1 MIPRIWVLLG
11 REGLCGA
18 SDARGLPI
26 FILKFLL
33 RNFGIEVNKL
43 DGFKEEKGRVLIRTN
58 KLCELIEISDRTL
71 TDWKRQGLTQHSR
84 GWWDLQHVL
93 KWRGEIYN
101 GDSETSKSVNLQQK
115 KLEAEVAFKES
126 QTELARIKMDIAEGK
141 YIEKEIVEAELTRFF
156 LVFKKSAMMLP
167 RKLIGFITGYLDPME
182 LRKVEKQISE
192 LINDA
197 LNQMSVDGVYNAKK
211 K

>member
-1 MIPRIWVLLG
+1 M
-11 REGLCGA
+11 GLCGA

-26 FILKFLL
+26 FILKILL

>member
-1 MIPRIWVLLG
+1 LIPRLWVLPG
-11 REGLCGA
+11 RVGLCGA
-18 SDARGLPI
+18 GDARGLPI
-26 FILKFLL
+26 FILKILL

>member
-1 MIPRIWVLLG
+1 MGVCYLDGYKRVNNKVIISTK
-11 REGLCGA
+11 ELCK
-18 SDARGLPI
+18 L
-26 FILKFLL
+26 
-33 RNFGIEVNKL
+33 IEV
-43 DGFKEEKGRVLIRTN
+43 
-58 KLCELIEISDRTL
+58 SDRTL

-93 KWRGEIYN
+93 KWRGEIYS
-101 GDSETSKSVNLQQK
+101 GDSEASKAINLQQK

-167 RKLIGFITGYLDPME
+167 RKLIGFITGYLEPME
-182 LRKVEKQISE
+182 LRKVENNIAD
-192 LINDA
+192 LIKDA
-197 LNQMSVDGVYNAKK
+197 LEQMSVDGVFDGKK
-211 K
+211 KR